1 MYVEEMRHFV
11 RCVEGAE
18 RPLVDGREALRSL
31 RLVEAAK
38 RSSRERRWV
47 RLG

>member
-1 MYVEEMRHFV
+1 MYLEEMRHFI
-11 RCVEGAE
+11 RCVEGLE
-18 RPLVDGREALRSL
+18 PPLVDGRAALRSL

-38 RSSRERRWV
+38 LSSRERRWV